1 MNKNRNNIN
10 VVIMML
16 VFIITP
22 VLAINYK
29 IAEDRYDKYQ
39 SQELEKST
47 NKEKIYN
54 DYSPSSSSVDYLSKG
69 FWWMDADGNF
79 HQIHKKVKIQWE
91 RRTIVLS
98 NGKEA
103 YQFSFLE
110 GAYKGDFGYWSSSFQ

>member
-1 MNKNRNNIN
+1 MKSQRNNTN
-10 VVIMML
+10 LAIMIL

-54 DYSPSSSSVDYLSKG
+54 DYSPSSSVDYLSKG
-69 FWWMDADGNF
+69 FWWMDTNGDF
-79 HQIHKKVKIQWE
+79 HPIYRKTKIRWE
-91 RRTIVLS
+91 GRSIILS
-98 NGKEA
+98 NGSKA
-103 YQFSFLE
+103 YQFTFLE
-110 GAYKGDFGYWSSSFQ
+110 GAYAGDFGYWSSSFQ